1 MPQERKALAYPWGSL
16 DRLPRSM
23 ARNWGALQRQL
34 EADSITGKLTTA
46 LARWFGEPVRAE
58 RQRLRP
64 MPIEPDGPATR
75 LRMRLAAGTG
85 EVVVCLDTRL
95 VARLVAFALKRDAE
109 LVDPLANVEPA
120 LLGAAAAIVAKIIDD
135 ADIAL
140 DVEFAFAPREILDP
154 GRAQMDF
161 TLHVGATA
169 YPLVLGVTLQCLPL
183 PAPPPPALEALG
195 ALELTLPLVVGV
207 ASVYRDELSR
217 LAPGTALL
225 TGSGLWVDAA
235 RVGRAALIAPCS
247 DRGTELQL
255 QLGGKI
261 VLGEPAVTINHD
273 GPAPTSEPG
282 STAATIADTLLE
294 APVVVR
300 IEMGAVT
307 LPAKAWAQLR
317 PGDILE
323 TGEPLGSDVTL
334 RVAGKAIA
342 KGELLN
348 VEGELGVR
356 ITQLLVGDST

>member
-1 MPQERKALAYPWGSL
+1 MLQERKALPYPWGSL

-34 EADSITGKLTTA
+34 EADSISDKLAAA
-46 LARWFGEPVRAE
+46 LARWLGEPVRVE
-58 RQRLRP
+58 RRRLRP

-75 LRMRLAAGTG
+75 LRLRLAAGTG

-95 VARLVAFALKRDAE
+95 VARLVAFVLKREVD
-109 LVDPLANVEPA
+109 LVDPLSSVEPA
-120 LLGAAAAIVAKIIDD
+120 LLGAAAAIVSKIIDD
-135 ADIAL
+135 ACIGL
-140 DVEFAFAPREILDP
+140 DVEFAFASSEILDA
-154 GRAQMDF
+154 GRAQIDF
-161 TLHVGATA
+161 TLHVGSTA
-169 YPLVLGVTLQCLPL
+169 YPLVLGVILQWLPL
-183 PAPPPPALEALG
+183 PTPPRPALEALG

-235 RVGRAALIAPCS
+235 LVGRAVLVAPCS
-247 DRGTELQL
+247 ELGTELQL

-261 VLGEPAVTINHD
+261 VLGKPAVTINPD
-273 GPAPTSEPG
+273 GPAPSSEP
-282 STAATIADTLLE
+282 SSSAATLADTLFE

-300 IEMGAVT
+300 IEIGAVT
-307 LPAKAWAQLR
+307 LPANAWARLR

-356 ITQLLVGDST
+356 ITKLLVGDNT